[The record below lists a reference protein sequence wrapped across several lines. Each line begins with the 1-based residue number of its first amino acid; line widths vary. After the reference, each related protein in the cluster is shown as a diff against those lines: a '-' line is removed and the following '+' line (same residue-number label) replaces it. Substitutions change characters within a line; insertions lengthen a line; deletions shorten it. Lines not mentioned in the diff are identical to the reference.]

1 MVERLVANEKV
12 VGSSPIARS
21 IIKLLEKN
29 YITKLFQK
37 VLENKD
43 LRTFKNKIS
52 YYILFR
58 LVRNFLN
65 SEIKIKIY
73 NFYLL
78 LSVKKSSTS
87 HFLLKKCDF
96 SEIREI
102 NFIKKISKDYKIT
115 FIDGGC
121 NYGFFSFFTAS
132 LSDEN
137 DVIAIDAS
145 EKTCKEF
152 RQNLS
157 INNLQNITLL
167 NKVLSEKSDKQ
178 INFYN
183 GLNDWESSAINSGF
197 KNQSV
202 SLINSITIDKILDNK
217 ILNKKKLIIK
227 LDLEGYEIQAI
238 YGSIESIRKLKPLII
253 IELSKYINHNIS
265 YNYKSLENFLINEN
279 YQIYNLD
286 GKITN
291 MDEIKKLLDSLD
303 EKHQTIGNF
312 YLVNKSSDMLKYI

>member
-21 IIKLLEKN
+21 IINLQKKN

-37 VLENKD
+37 ILENKD
-43 LRTFKNKIS
+43 LRTFKNKIF
-52 YYILFR
+52 YYIVFR

-73 NFYLL
+73 NFNLL
-78 LSVKKSSTS
+78 LSVKKNSTS

-102 NFIKKISKDYKIT
+102 NFIKKISKDYKII

-157 INNLQNITLL
+157 INNLRNITLL
-167 NKVLSEKSDKQ
+167 NKVLSEKSDKK

-183 GLNDWESSAINSGF
+183 GSNDWESSVINSGF
-197 KNQSV
+197 KNQGV
-202 SLINSITIDKILDNK
+202 SFINSITIDKILDNK
-217 ILNKKKLIIK
+217 ILNKKKLILK
-227 LDLEGYEIQAI
+227 LDLEGFEIQAI
-238 YGSIESIRKLKPLII
+238 YGSLESIRKHKPLII
-253 IELSKYINHNIS
+253 IEFSKYINYNIS
-265 YNYKSLENFLINEN
+265 YNYKSLEKFLINEN
-279 YQIYNLD
+279 YQIYNLER
-286 GKITN
+286 KITS

>member
-21 IIKLLEKN
+21 IINLQKKN

-37 VLENKD
+37 ILENKD
-43 LRTFKNKIS
+43 LRTFKNKIF
-52 YYILFR
+52 YYIVFR

-73 NFYLL
+73 NFNLL
-78 LSVKKSSTS
+78 LSVKKNSTS

-102 NFIKKISKDYKIT
+102 NFIKKISKDYKII

-157 INNLQNITLL
+157 INNLRNITLL
-167 NKVLSEKSDKQ
+167 NKVLSEKSDKK

-183 GLNDWESSAINSGF
+183 GSNDWESSVINSGF
-197 KNQSV
+197 KNQGV

-217 ILNKKKLIIK
+217 ILNKKKLILK
-227 LDLEGYEIQAI
+227 LDLEGFEIQAI
-238 YGSIESIRKLKPLII
+238 YGSIESIRKHKPLII
-253 IELSKYINHNIS
+253 IEFSKYIHYNIS
-265 YNYKSLENFLINEN
+265 YNYKSLEKFLINEN
-279 YQIYNLD
+279 YQIYNLER
-286 GKITN
+286 KITS

>member
-1 MVERLVANEKV
+1 LQK
-12 VGSSPIARS
+12 
-21 IIKLLEKN
+21 KN

-37 VLENKD
+37 ILENKD
-43 LRTFKNKIS
+43 LRTFKNKIF
-52 YYILFR
+52 YYIVFR
-58 LVRNFLN
+58 IVRNFLN

-73 NFYLL
+73 NFNLL
-78 LSVKKSSTS
+78 LSVKKNSTS

-102 NFIKKISKDYKIT
+102 NFIKKISKDYKII

-157 INNLQNITLL
+157 INNLRNITLL
-167 NKVLSEKSDKQ
+167 NKVLSEKSDKK

-183 GLNDWESSAINSGF
+183 GSNDWESSVINSGF
-197 KNQSV
+197 KNQGV
-202 SLINSITIDKILDNK
+202 SFINSITIDKILDNK
-217 ILNKKKLIIK
+217 ILNKKKLILK
-227 LDLEGYEIQAI
+227 LDLEGFEIQAI
-238 YGSIESIRKLKPLII
+238 YGSIESIRKHKPLII
-253 IELSKYINHNIS
+253 IEFSKYINYNIS
-265 YNYKSLENFLINEN
+265 YNYKSLEKFLINEN
-279 YQIYNLD
+279 YQIYNLER
-286 GKITN
+286 KITS

>member
-21 IIKLLEKN
+21 IINLLEKN

-37 VLENKD
+37 ILENKD
-43 LRTFKNKIS
+43 LRTFKNKIY

-87 HFLLKKCDF
+87 
-96 SEIREI
+96 
-102 NFIKKISKDYKIT
+102 FIKKISKDYKIT